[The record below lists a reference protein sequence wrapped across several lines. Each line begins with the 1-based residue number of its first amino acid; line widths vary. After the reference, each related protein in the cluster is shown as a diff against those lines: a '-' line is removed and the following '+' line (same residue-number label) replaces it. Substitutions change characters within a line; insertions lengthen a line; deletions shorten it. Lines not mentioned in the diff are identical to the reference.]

1 MATIEQGGEDVSS
14 SRRLSISLPRLRWTQ
29 ILAISIFWL
38 ALNFHWA
45 ALGIIIL
52 PSQVFKIVGDANKG
66 VALAFVLVPGA
77 FVSLFANPLFGL
89 LSDRTKGRLAVWGRR
104 RPYILIGTL
113 INIGGLVWMALAR
126 DIPSLAIAYVIVQFS
141 NNAATAPFHALLP
154 DVVPVEQRGL
164 ASGVM
169 GLLSIVGTIGG
180 VILAGIFIDASKP
193 LPAYQQGLW
202 LTYGIIIAVLV
213 ALMLITIFSVRERK
227 VGAQFI
233 APEQPL
239 ERSAGDEGFGI
250 PARVPVGAQF
260 IAPEQPPEQP
270 TAHPELTE
278 PKERLA
284 LRQEKQSSWL
294 TRTVIIDIV
303 GTLGAALIVF
313 GLMTLWNLLNIG
325 HVQISGDVQQ
335 VVLEAIATIGIL
347 RLFDFKPR
355 RDPDFAWV
363 LLTRLV
369 MMLGI
374 YTVQDFLQ
382 FYMRDAVRVAHP
394 EQQTTNFIIIL
405 SLTSLVSALV
415 VGWLSDRF
423 GRKRMVY
430 VSGGFMAAVGL
441 IFIVTQSLPIVL
453 AAGAIFGI
461 GYGAYTSVDWA
472 LVADVLP
479 SREHYARDMGVWN
492 ISLSLPQ
499 VIAPIL
505 GGPLIDSF
513 TRSGNPILGYQL
525 LFAMSIA
532 YCLIGTVTVR
542 FIRGVR

>member
-1 MATIEQGGEDVSS
+1 MATIKQGGEDAKDA
-14 SRRLSISLPRLRWTQ
+14 LSPRHFSITLPKLRWTQ

-52 PSQVFKIVGDANKG
+52 PSQVFKLVGDANKG

-89 LSDRTKGRLAVWGRR
+89 LSDRTRGRMAVWGRR

-113 INIGGLVWMALAR
+113 INIGGLIWMALAPN
-126 DIPSLAIAYVIVQFS
+126 IPSLAIAYVIVQFS

-154 DVVPVEQRGL
+154 DIVPVEQRGL

-180 VILAGIFIDASKP
+180 VILAGMFIDASKP
-193 LPAYQQGLW
+193 LATYQQGLW

-213 ALMLITIFSVRERK
+213 AFMLITIFSVRERK
-227 VGAQFI
+227 GATAQIEAQEAERTVGAQFI
-233 APEQPL
+233 APN
-239 ERSAGDEGFGI
+239 
-250 PARVPVGAQF
+250 PA
-260 IAPEQPPEQP
+260 P
-270 TAHPELTE
+270 TPSEHSE
-278 PKERLA
+278 PTVSRKR
-284 LRQEKQSSWL
+284 RPWL
-294 TRTVIIDIV
+294 TRALMIDIV
-303 GTLGAALIVF
+303 GTLVAALIVW
-313 GLMTLWNLLNIG
+313 GLMSLWNLLNIG

-335 VVLEAIATIGIL
+335 VVLELIATIGIL

-382 FYMRDAVRVAHP
+382 FYMRDAVKVAHP

-405 SLTSLVSALV
+405 SLTSLVSALI

-461 GYGAYTSVDWA
+461 GFGAYTSVDWA

-479 SREHYARDMGVWN
+479 SREHFARDMGVWN

-513 TRSGNPILGYQL
+513 THSGNPILGYQL

-542 FIRGVR
+542 FIRGVK